1 MFRHNSKYQYFFI
14 FWYYEYR
21 LTYCSYLLSWRRGL
35 LTSEKKRQMKTETIV
50 LVSAIFLTGLMAG
63 IFFTWSNTVKPGI
76 GKLSDLE
83 YLRALQSMNR
93 VILNYVFIVVFLGA
107 IVTVAL
113 VPVFYSHLYPKN
125 IFWLFIFTLVVYWI
139 GVFGVTVLGNIP
151 LNETLDKTNLES
163 ISLKEMKDLRR
174 SIEIKWNNLN
184 LIRSIC
190 SAITFLTLVVSFLFL
205 DK

>member
-1 MFRHNSKYQYFFI
+1 
-14 FWYYEYR
+14 
-21 LTYCSYLLSWRRGL
+21 
-35 LTSEKKRQMKTETIV
+35 MKTETIV

-63 IFFTWSNTVKPGI
+63 IFFTWSNAVKPGI

-83 YLRALQSMNR
+83 YLRALKSMNR
-93 VILNYVFIVVFLGA
+93 VILNYVFITVFLGA

-113 VPVFYSHLYPKN
+113 VPVFYFHLYPKN

-151 LNETLDKTNLES
+151 LNEILDKTNLES
-163 ISLKEMKDLRR
+163 ISLEEMKALRR

-184 LIRSIC
+184 LIRSIS
-190 SAITFLTLVVSFLFL
+190 SAITFLLLVVSLLFL